1 MCLHTVCAMI
11 EIVVVHFNS
20 GEYMRKDH
28 TGCPEG
34 KAWVLP
40 TDVKP
45 IDLLISNLD
54 ALELSFDQGTYE
66 RAWVTCYAA
75 RSNPVSANEAHS
87 QYHSSVVRK

>member
-11 EIVVVHFNS
+11 ETVVVHFNS
-20 GEYMRKDH
+20 GEYMREDH

-34 KAWVLP
+34 KARVLP

-54 ALELSFDQGTYE
+54 ALELSFDQGTYG
-66 RAWVTCYAA
+66 RA
-75 RSNPVSANEAHS
+75 
-87 QYHSSVVRK
+87 